1 MRPGTNVANTTAV
14 PPSTAPVN
22 TGTWFTVG
30 LAQQGPLTP
39 VLITSF
45 AQYQRIFGLRGTYS
59 ATYSDA
65 VEQYFNEGGSR
76 CYVARAVGTAATTSV
91 IILKD
96 SVAATAM
103 SFSASGPGL
112 WGNTLKLVVAGTE
125 TAFTIVVQ
133 QTVNGVVETLETSP
147 VLSSAA
153 EAAVWSKSSLFVIGT
168 VTGTKS
174 PAAGTF
180 ALATG
185 TDENA
190 SVTTAVFETCLKRFT
205 QELGPGQVSLPG
217 ISTTVAIEALV
228 KIAGEQ
234 RRAYCADAP
243 NGASKATLKTLGE
256 AIRALANNAARPG
269 IIDGDWQQ
277 APALT
282 GGLGFRSVPCSAYRA
297 AKCAV
302 NDVAGNPNRPPAG
315 KNGILFGSLGKETA
329 FTDPEVEELYLAGIM
344 LCKVVNGQVRLYGF
358 RTPVSPQT
366 DPLYV
371 QFNNIRTDMAITW
384 KAFAIEEEYY
394 ASQIDGVGL
403 DAANYANSLAGM
415 LLPLYNL
422 KALFGKTPAEAFTV
436 DTGLDVNTLAGGA
449 EGTLNAT
456 LAYRRTP
463 GADQVNLNLTRVS
476 ITQEV

>member
-1 MRPGTNVANTTAV
+1 
-14 PPSTAPVN
+14 
-22 TGTWFTVG
+22 
-30 LAQQGPLTP
+30 

-65 VEQYFNEGGSR
+65 VEQFFNEGGSR
-76 CYVARAVGTAATTSV
+76 CYVSRVIGTAATTAV
-91 IILKD
+91 IVLKD
-96 SVAATAM
+96 SLSATAM
-103 SFSASGPGL
+103 SFSASAGGA
-112 WGNTLKLVVAGTE
+112 WGNSLKLVVAGVE
-125 TAFTIVVQ
+125 AAFTITVQ

-147 VLSSAA
+147 VLASAA
-153 EAAVWSKSSLFVIGT
+153 EAATWSKSSLFVIGT

-190 SVTTAVFETCLKRFT
+190 SITTAVYETALKKFT
-205 QELGPGQVSLPG
+205 QEFGPGQVSIPG
-217 ISTTVAIEALV
+217 VSTTVVIEALV

-234 RRAYCADAP
+234 RRVYCADAP

-256 AIRALANNAARPG
+256 AIRVLAGNAARPG
-269 IIDGDWQQ
+269 IIDADWQQ
-277 APALT
+277 APALV
-282 GGLGFRSVPCSAYRA
+282 GGLGFRSVPCSAFRA

-315 KNGILFGSLGKETA
+315 KYGILYDSLGKETA
-329 FTDPEVEELYLAGIM
+329 FTEPEVEELYLAGIM
-344 LCKVVNGQVRLYGF
+344 LCKIVNGQVRLYGF
-358 RTPVSPQT
+358 RSPVNPQT

-371 QFNNIRTDMAITW
+371 QFNNSRLDMAVYW
-384 KAFAIEEEYY
+384 KAIAVEEEYY
-394 ASQIDGVGL
+394 ASQIDGEGL

-415 LLPLYNL
+415 LLPLFNV
-422 KALFGKTPAEAFTV
+422 KALFGKTPAEAFAV
-436 DTGLDVNTLAGGA
+436 DTGSDVNTVPGEA
-449 EGTLNAT
+449 EGVLNAT
-456 LAYRRTP
+456 IALRRSP
-463 GADQVNLNLTRVS
+463 GADQVNLNITRVS

>member
-1 MRPGTNVANTTAV
+1 MRPGTNVTTSTAV
-14 PPSTAPVN
+14 PPATAPVN
-22 TGTWFTVG
+22 TGTWLTAG
-30 LAQQGPLTP
+30 LAQQGPVAP

-65 VEQYFNEGGSR
+65 VEQFFNEGGSR
-76 CYVARAVGTAATTSV
+76 CYISRAVGTAATVAV
-91 IILKD
+91 IVLKD
-96 SVAATAM
+96 SAAATAM
-103 SFSASGPGL
+103 SFSATGAGI

-125 TAFTIVVQ
+125 AAFTIVVQ

-147 VLSSAA
+147 VLANAA
-153 EAAVWSKSSLFVIGT
+153 EAATWSKSSLFVIGT

-174 PAAGTF
+174 PAPGTF
-180 ALATG
+180 SLATG
-185 TDENA
+185 TDENV
-190 SVTTAVFETCLKRFT
+190 SVTTAVLETSLKKYT
-205 QELGPGQVSLPG
+205 QEFGPGQVSLPG

-228 KIAGEQ
+228 KVAGEQ
-234 RRAYCADAP
+234 RRVYCADAP

-256 AIRALANNAARPG
+256 AIRALANNVARPG
-269 IIDGDWQQ
+269 IIDADWQQ

-282 GGLGFRSVPCSAYRA
+282 GALGFRSVPCSAYRA

-302 NDVAGNPNRPPAG
+302 NDVNGNPNRPPAG
-315 KNGILFGSLGKETA
+315 KNGILFNSLGKETA
-329 FTDPEVEELYLAGIM
+329 FTEPEVEELYLAGVM

-371 QFNNIRTDMAITW
+371 QFNNVRLDMAIIW
-384 KAFAIEEEYY
+384 KAFVVEEEYY
-394 ASQIDGVGL
+394 ASIIDGEGL

-415 LLPLYNL
+415 LLPLYSI
-422 KALFGKTPAEAFTV
+422 KALFGKTPAEAFAV
-436 DTGLDVNTLAGGA
+436 DTGSDVNTITGES

-456 LAYRRTP
+456 IAVRRSE
-463 GADQVNLNLTRVS
+463 GADQVNLNITRVS